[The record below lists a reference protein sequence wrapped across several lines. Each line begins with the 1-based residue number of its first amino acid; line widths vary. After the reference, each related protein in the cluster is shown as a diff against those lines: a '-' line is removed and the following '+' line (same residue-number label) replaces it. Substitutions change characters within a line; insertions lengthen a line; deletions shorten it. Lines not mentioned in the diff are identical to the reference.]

1 MRLFI
6 GIENHTRSQF
16 DDKTNIEFIEEEK
29 KKPKTTQTN
38 TVIGWYSP
46 CDCREIDVISF
57 KFDNVDDVSIFIV
70 CRCAK
75 RFASACL
82 WIWCGVMFDCEN

>member
-1 MRLFI
+1 MYTTKFVILSSTPKSMQTKMRLFI

-38 TVIGWYSP
+38 TVIG
-46 CDCREIDVISF
+46 
-57 KFDNVDDVSIFIV
+57 
-70 CRCAK
+70 
-75 RFASACL
+75 
-82 WIWCGVMFDCEN
+82 